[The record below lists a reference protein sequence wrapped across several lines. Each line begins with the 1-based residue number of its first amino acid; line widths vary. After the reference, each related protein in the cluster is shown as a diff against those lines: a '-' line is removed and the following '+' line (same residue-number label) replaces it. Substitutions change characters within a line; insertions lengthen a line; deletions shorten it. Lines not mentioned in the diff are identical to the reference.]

1 MTTALATRVDVDTGE
16 LQAFNV
22 TEYVAGL
29 STGLT
34 VQHQLAAAYDRAV
47 LDLIGPNDVQLE
59 GGRSFKKKSAWRKLQ
74 RHFNISTQVISV
86 RHETVGETFLA
97 TVTVRATAPWGQAAE
112 AVGACGTDEAVGR
125 RTISM
130 ADALATAETR
140 ATNRAVSNLIAMG
153 EVSAEEIGER
163 KSYEAPRAAS
173 LAAAPASTRAA
184 AAPIVGGEVPPC
196 PKCGGK
202 MWDNRPDKAAGKR
215 SAKSPDFKCRD
226 TSCGEVIWPP
236 RGSASAASLPP
247 APDYANRFED
257 EDEGTPF

>member
-16 LQAFNV
+16 LHAFNV

-29 STGLT
+29 NTGLT

-47 LDLIGPNDVQLE
+47 LDLIGPNDVQVE

-74 RHFNISTQVISV
+74 RHFNLSTQVVNV
-86 RHETVGETFLA
+86 RHDSVGDTFLA

-163 KSYEAPRAAS
+163 KPADAPRAPART
-173 LAAAPASTRAA
+173 AATPV
-184 AAPIVGGEVPPC
+184 VGGEVPPC

-236 RGSASAASLPP
+236 RGGATTAPP
-247 APDYANRFED
+247 PVPDYANPFDD